1 MSQINR
7 AEVNHLYRLSILD
20 QSIVE
25 PHFSNNEILQNTVK
39 LAQSAEKWGYHR
51 FWVSEHHASAE
62 VLGSSPEILASYLLA
77 KTSTIRIGT
86 GGVLLQHYSPF
97 KVAENFQVLAT
108 LEPGR
113 VDVGIGKGPG
123 GFPLSTKALQFGQ
136 INDGKDFEER
146 FKFLIQLL
154 RNELPED
161 NPYVGLEVT
170 PKPPIPQDIILL
182 GTSEASAKQAA
193 SLNINYTFG
202 TTFTPNQ
209 DVWKAASKAF
219 HEHKQ
224 GGKLIFAVAVVVADS
239 AEKAK
244 SLAVQRDIVKVHL
257 ENGRIVTLL
266 DEQSARKFGEESGV
280 PCEISIQKPY
290 LIAGT
295 STEVKKKLDL
305 LADEHGIDEFLIQT
319 PVASFKDRYHSLE
332 LLSELNVKTNSF
344 LVEL

>member
-1 MSQINR
+1 MNK
-7 AEVNHLYRLSILD
+7 LYRLSILD

-25 PHFSNNEILQNTVK
+25 PNLSNNEILQRTVK
-39 LAQSAEKWGYHR
+39 LAQNAEKWGYHR
-51 FWVSEHHASAE
+51 FWVSEHHASEE

-146 FKFLIQLL
+146 FNFLIQLL

-161 NPYVGLEVT
+161 SAYAGLEAT

-182 GTSEASAKQAA
+182 GTSEASAKLAA

-209 DVWKAASKAF
+209 DVWKATSEAF
-219 HEHKQ
+219 HANSQ
-224 GGKLIFAVAVVVADS
+224 GGKLLFAVAVVVADS
-239 AEKAK
+239 IEDAK
-244 SLAVQRDIVKVHL
+244 RLAIQRDIVKVHL

-266 DEQSARKFGEESGV
+266 DEQSARKYGEDSGV
-280 PCEISIQKPY
+280 PYEISIQKPY

-295 STEVKKKLDL
+295 ITEVKKELDF
-305 LADEHGIDEFLIQT
+305 LADVHGIDEFLIQT
-319 PVASFKDRYHSLE
+319 PVARFKDRFHSLA
-332 LLSELNVKTNSF
+332 LLGQLNKKSNSI